1 MKTKPP
7 SAHKEDKGQYRMVS
21 YTNSLSGGLIQP
33 SNMSYVAYSFGEDLV
48 LSWPSTFGNNPK
60 VTAGMMDLTTEED
73 SLSVIL
79 PDARSVSVGQN
90 ILINNRGE
98 LDFSVGSRSEA
109 TQ

>member
-1 MKTKPP
+1 MI
-7 SAHKEDKGQYRMVS
+7 S

-60 VTAGMMDLTTEED
+60 VTAGMMDLTAEED

-79 PDARSVSVGQN
+79 VIEQEERRSIST
-90 ILINNRGE
+90 RE
-98 LDFSVGSRSEA
+98 EA
-109 TQ
+109 TTMNEQPEGEQTV

>member
-1 MKTKPP
+1 MT
-7 SAHKEDKGQYRMVS
+7 S
-21 YTNSLSGGLIQP
+21 YTNALTGGLIQP

-79 PDARSVSVGQN
+79 PDARSISVRQN

-98 LDFSVGSRSEA
+98 LDFSVGSRLEA

>member
-1 MKTKPP
+1 
-7 SAHKEDKGQYRMVS
+7 MVS

-60 VTAGMMDLTTEED
+60 VTAGIMDLRAEGGGENLTI
-73 SLSVIL
+73 IL
-79 PDARSVSVGQN
+79 PDAQSVSVGQN